1 MMILVLLIAEVA
13 CFAYVWFSEY
23 RNITLIHYRSI
34 GNVAIIGIY
43 AIMLLVF
50 TYNLGGAKYGLLKRN
65 NISFSQ
71 GMAIFI
77 VLFFL
82 STLLPRRQRRRSLSV
97 VYHALPRRT
106 TGIL

>member
-71 GMAIFI
+71 
-77 VLFFL
+77 
-82 STLLPRRQRRRSLSV
+82 
-97 VYHALPRRT
+97 
-106 TGIL
+106 